1 MGYLVCS
8 DYSRVFSFLGS
19 SFFIRDTILFESIWN
34 DMFNE
39 ILRFKES
46 NKHYPINSIE
56 MNLTN
61 SKKDIFKG
69 SEWIDYT
76 SWWDVE
82 GRMNLETFGDELI
95 IKVGE
100 ELRKSFKEIDYD
112 ILFIYDNAGMEKME
126 NHIIMDHNTFHI
138 QPISIETNYL
148 EVVNRIKK
156 NIK

>member
-8 DYSRVFSFLGS
+8 DYSRAFSFLGS
-19 SFFIRDTILFESIWN
+19 SLFVRDANLFELIWN

-39 ILRFKES
+39 ILRFKER
-46 NKHYPINSIE
+46 NKHYSINSFE

-69 SEWIDYT
+69 LEWTDYS

-82 GRMNLETFGDELI
+82 GRMNLEKLGDEI
-95 IKVGE
+95 TIKVGE

-112 ILFIYDNAGMEKME
+112 ILFIYDNAYMEKMD
-126 NHIIMDHNTFHI
+126 HIIMDHHIFHI
-138 QPISIETNYL
+138 QPISNETNYL

-156 NIK
+156 NK